1 MTSTVPRWGIVRV
14 ESATDPLELGAA
26 LDLVAGLDD
35 VAAGV
40 DLREFELL
48 IAIAAARK
56 ASSAIKASG
65 TSNST
70 LDLKEGSYGID
81 AGLRY

>member
-1 MTSTVPRWGIVRV
+1 VRV

-26 LDLVAGLDD
+26 LDLVAGVDD

-40 DLREFELL
+40 DLLEFELL
-48 IAIAAARK
+48 ITVAAA
-56 ASSAIKASG
+56 IKTSETSNG
-65 TSNST
+65 TRNST

-81 AGLRY
+81 AGLRH

>member
-1 MTSTVPRWGIVRV
+1 VRV

-26 LDLVAGLDD
+26 LDVAAGVDD

-40 DLREFELL
+40 DLLEFEMP
-48 IAIAAARK
+48 IAIAAA
-56 ASSAIKASG
+56 IKTSG
-65 TSNST
+65 TSNSA

-81 AGLRY
+81 AGLRH